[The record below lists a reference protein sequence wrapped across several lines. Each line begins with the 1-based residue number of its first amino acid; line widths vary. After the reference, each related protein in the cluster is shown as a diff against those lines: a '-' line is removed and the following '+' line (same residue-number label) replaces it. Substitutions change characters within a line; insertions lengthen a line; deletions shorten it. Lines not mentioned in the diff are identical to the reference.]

1 MSDGRAATPSTLLF
15 HHSRYGFHIGY
26 GFLHLFR
33 LLINITMLLCRIDVA
48 CTFFSTLGLFIAAY
62 DPPMVERPVYYYAIA
77 ILVFSWCFTITVIF
91 EVIDDFFASFP
102 GLGHTG
108 SADCFAEPRYW
119 KTISSLLVNSI
130 QDV

>member
-1 MSDGRAATPSTLLF
+1 
-15 HHSRYGFHIGY
+15 
-26 GFLHLFR
+26 
-33 LLINITMLLCRIDVA
+33 MLLCRIDDVCCQKRKVLTFEMTFVA

-130 QDV
+130 QDVMFWSSNASRLGRVSKFN